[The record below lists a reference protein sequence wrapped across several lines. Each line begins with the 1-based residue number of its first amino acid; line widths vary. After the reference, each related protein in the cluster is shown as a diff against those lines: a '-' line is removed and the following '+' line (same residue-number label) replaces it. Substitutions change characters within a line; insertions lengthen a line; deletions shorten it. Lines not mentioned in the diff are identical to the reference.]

1 MEGMHSRGFRAIVFM
16 DILQRVRSRCRWGI
30 MNPGITFPAFS
41 ASLDEGLKDAG
52 ETQYINHARIF
63 IVDDTEVILNVM
75 RDYLKRRRF
84 RVFAAR
90 NGLELVRRVQAVR
103 PDLIL
108 LDIHMPG
115 IGGLDVI
122 RLIRVHSDP
131 DIAVIPIIAVTAL
144 GDSDGR
150 DSCLKAGANEH
161 LYKPLRLNELEEIV
175 KRLLPS
181 HCHT

>member
-1 MEGMHSRGFRAIVFM
+1 MDLLRRGRTR
-16 DILQRVRSRCRWGI
+16 QKRGI
-30 MNPGITFPAFS
+30 MTPNITFPDFS
-41 ASLDEGLKDAG
+41 FSLNDGLKNAG
-52 ETQYINHARIF
+52 ESQYVNHARIF
-63 IVDDTEVILNVM
+63 IVDDTEVILNLM
-75 RDYLKRRRF
+75 QDYLKRRRF

-103 PDLIL
+103 PALIL

>member
-1 MEGMHSRGFRAIVFM
+1 MTLKTA
-16 DILQRVRSRCRWGI
+16 L
-30 MNPGITFPAFS
+30 PAFS
-41 ASLDEGLKDAG
+41 FSLDDGLKNAG

-75 RDYLKRRRF
+75 RDYLKRKRF

-131 DIAVIPIIAVTAL
+131 AIAGVPIVAVTPLADP
-144 GDSDGR
+144 GGR
-150 DSCLKAGANEH
+150 DACLKAGANEH

-175 KRLLPS
+175 KRFLPS
-181 HCHT
+181 HCHI

>member
-1 MEGMHSRGFRAIVFM
+1 MDLLRRGRTR
-16 DILQRVRSRCRWGI
+16 QKRGI
-30 MNPGITFPAFS
+30 MTPNITFPDFS
-41 ASLDEGLKDAG
+41 FSLNDGLKNAG
-52 ETQYINHARIF
+52 ESQYINHARIF
-63 IVDDTEVILNVM
+63 IVDDTEVILNLM
-75 RDYLKRRRF
+75 QDYLKRRRF

-131 DIAVIPIIAVTAL
+131 DIAAIPIIAVTTL
-144 GDSDGR
+144 SDRGGR
-150 DSCLKAGANEH
+150 DSCLNAGANEH
-161 LYKPLRLNELEEIV
+161 LYKPLRLSELEETI

-181 HCHT
+181 HSHT